1 MGRFFSRPGGD
12 AVAVRCRAGA
22 FFTLHGVVFA
32 ILGPGS
38 AVQRAPRSGH
48 ETGTASR
55 CDEAIQLQAIML

>member
-1 MGRFFSRPGGD
+1 MGDFFSCPGRG
-12 AVAVRCRAGA
+12 AVAVRGWAGA

-38 AVQRAPRSGH
+38 AVQRPPRPGH
-48 ETGTASR
+48 ETVNASR